1 MTPVMAIKNRSAT
14 TTAKGGTI
22 LVGTNAG
29 KLNK

>member
-14 TTAKGGTI
+14 TTAKGGAI
-22 LVGTNAG
+22 SVGPNTG